1 MYNNPPN
8 PNMSAPMNN
17 NMTQKFMVPS
27 QPQPFMMLNQGMN
40 RVGMVPKPELP
51 LHLQVLFA
59 PRMPLVYV
67 KPPEKR
73 RCRRLD
79 PIIYPGFDFL
89 AKFEDEEPPEKEIY
103 ESKAEK
109 KQKLLKQKSEDY
121 KNKIKEALKQCFIH
135 YEIFDKFFIF
145 IFKKNLGNPQEDP
158 KCTGDPMK
166 TLFVSRIVNKN
177 F

>member
-1 MYNNPPN
+1 MYSNPPN

-17 NMTQKFMVPS
+17 NMAQKFMVPS
-27 QPQPFMMLNQGMN
+27 QQPQPFMMLNQGMN

-73 RCRRLD
+73 KCRRLD
-79 PIIYPGFDFL
+79 PMIYPGFDFL

-109 KQKLLKQKSEDY
+109 KQKLLWQKSEDY
-121 KNKIKEALKQCFIH
+121 KNRIKEALKQCF
-135 YEIFDKFFIF
+135 YNSKIFEKKCFFL
-145 IFKKNLGNPQEDP
+145 NEYRES
-158 KCTGDPMK
+158 
-166 TLFVSRIVNKN
+166 SRRSKMHRRSNENIVC